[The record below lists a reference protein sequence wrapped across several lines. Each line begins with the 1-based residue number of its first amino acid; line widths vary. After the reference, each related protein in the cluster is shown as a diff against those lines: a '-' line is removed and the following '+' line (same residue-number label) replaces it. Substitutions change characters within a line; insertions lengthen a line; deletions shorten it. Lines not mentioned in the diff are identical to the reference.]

1 MEYEVHVTY
10 QLSCTIKRRVY
21 NILEVGPR
29 LDALKLTT
37 PYSYTEV
44 VLVGKDKDRLGPLG
58 YNFHHNREAM
68 ENWKVL
74 ALPSV

>member
-1 MEYEVHVTY
+1 M
-10 QLSCTIKRRVY
+10 
-21 NILEVGPR
+21 EVGPR

-74 ALPSV
+74 ALPSVWACFPPPDNSSHVFLYILEGF

>member
-1 MEYEVHVTY
+1 MTY

-21 NILEVGPR
+21 NILEVGPK

-37 PYSYTEV
+37 SYSYIEV
-44 VLVGKDKDRLGPLG
+44 ILVGKNKGKLGPLD